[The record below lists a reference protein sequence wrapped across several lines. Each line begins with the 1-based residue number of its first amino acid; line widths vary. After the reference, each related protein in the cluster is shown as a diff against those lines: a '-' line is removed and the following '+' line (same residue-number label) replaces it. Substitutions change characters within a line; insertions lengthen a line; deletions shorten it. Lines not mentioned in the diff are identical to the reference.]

1 MRNIHFFQRLAP
13 TIGKRLC
20 DESLSLA
27 ETDVSDADFENVEML
42 FHFEEE
48 KKVYSLL
55 KESIAPSFQMSLF
68 GLSYDKPSAESFS
81 FFSFSFLSSLS
92 DVAAYSRI
100 LESKLIS

>member
-27 ETDVSDADFENVEML
+27 AADVSDADFENVEML

-48 KKVYSLL
+48 KKST
-55 KESIAPSFQMSLF
+55 LF
-68 GLSYDKPSAESFS
+68 
-81 FFSFSFLSSLS
+81 
-92 DVAAYSRI
+92 
-100 LESKLIS
+100 

>member
-1 MRNIHFFQRLAP
+1 MEDYEIILRGIIAFSQRLSRRDYYDLFNYVEYGEMLREIVRNINFFQRLAP

-48 KKVYSLL
+48 KKST
-55 KESIAPSFQMSLF
+55 LF
-68 GLSYDKPSAESFS
+68 
-81 FFSFSFLSSLS
+81 
-92 DVAAYSRI
+92 
-100 LESKLIS
+100 